1 MQYAPWGG
9 EKKFDILIVDDVPE
23 NLGMISDMLSDQYH
37 CRAAINGE
45 KALTIA
51 WGGNP
56 PDLVLLDIAMP
67 GMDGYEVCRH
77 LKNDPRTRE
86 TPVIFLTALDGE
98 EDEAKGF
105 QTGGVDY
112 ITKPVSRAVLL
123 ARVEAQLTLLRGK
136 RFLEQRNEILE
147 STVRERSRQLR
158 AMQDVVIMAMASL
171 AETRDSDTSA
181 HIRRVQHFT
190 RELALALR
198 ENPHFCDHLDDNA
211 PELLFKTCPLH
222 DIGKVGVPDSILF
235 KPGRLS
241 EDEFAAMKQHS
252 FFGGQT
258 LREVERQLVV
268 PAAFVTMAREIAL
281 HHHERWDG
289 SGYPLGLR
297 GEEIPLSARIVA
309 LADTYDALTGVRLY
323 KFPCLADDARAII
336 ERERG
341 RQFDPAVVDAFL
353 SRTEAFRKI
362 SEDFPDS
369 ARERA
374 RSETFRRFIADS
386 AIREDDRQGNTSVL
400 P

>member
-1 MQYAPWGG
+1 MQYAPWEG
-9 EKKFDILIVDDVPE
+9 ERKFGILVVDDIPE
-23 NLGMISDMLSDQYH
+23 NLGMISDMLSGQYR
-37 CRAAINGE
+37 CRAATNGE
-45 KALTIA
+45 KALDIA
-51 WGGNP
+51 WSGNQ

-67 GMDGYEVCRH
+67 GMDGYEVCRR

-98 EDEAKGF
+98 EDEARGF
-105 QTGGVDY
+105 LAGGVDY
-112 ITKPVSRAVLL
+112 ITKPVSRAILL

-136 RFLEQRNEILE
+136 RFLEHRNEILE

-158 AMQDVVIMAMASL
+158 AMQDVIIMAMASL

-198 ENPHFCDHLDDNA
+198 ETSRFRERLDDNA
-211 PELLFKTCPLH
+211 LELLFKTCPLH

-252 FFGGQT
+252 YFGGQT

-268 PAAFVTMAREIAL
+268 PAAFVTMAHEIAL

-309 LADTYDALTGVRLY
+309 LADTYDALTGARLY
-323 KFPCLADDARAII
+323 KFPCLADDARTII

-362 SEDFPDS
+362 SENFPDS

-374 RSETFRRFIADS
+374 RSETFRRFIADT
-386 AIREDDRQGNTSVL
+386 AIREDDRQGNTSAL